1 MSKIIRFPMDRINMT
16 DWQKITLQEKFGKRK
31 QEKKKVSFSYKVVV
45 VIALFSLLY
54 IFFSLLFLN
63 TESQV
68 LIGSNYSFPGF
79 PNIGDLSHG

>member
-1 MSKIIRFPMDRINMT
+1 MDRINMT

-31 QEKKKVSFSYKVVV
+31 QEKKSVSKF
-45 VIALFSLLY
+45 IIIFLFACV
-54 IFFSLLFLN
+54 FFSLLFLN

>member
-1 MSKIIRFPMDRINMT
+1 MDKINMVNV
-16 DWQKITLQEKFGKRK
+16 QQFYLQEKFGKRK
-31 QEKKKVSFSYKVVV
+31 QEKKSSSKF
-45 VIALFSLLY
+45 IIIFLFACV
-54 IFFSLLFLN
+54 FFSLLFLN

>member
-31 QEKKKVSFSYKVVV
+31 QEKKSIKSMVLTY
-45 VIALFSLLY
+45 ILLGMLLVCV
-54 IFFSLLFLN
+54 FFSLLFLN

-68 LIGSNYSFPGF
+68 LTQQFFPGF
-79 PNIGDLSHG
+79 LNIGDLSHG